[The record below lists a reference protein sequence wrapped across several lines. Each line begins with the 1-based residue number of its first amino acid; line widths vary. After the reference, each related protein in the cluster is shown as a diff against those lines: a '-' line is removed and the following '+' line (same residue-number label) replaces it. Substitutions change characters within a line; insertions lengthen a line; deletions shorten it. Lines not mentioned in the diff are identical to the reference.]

1 MKIQRMKISE
11 EGLNRFFGP
20 LEAQI
25 MEIVWSEREEVSI
38 KKVQSLLI
46 EELSFNTVMTV
57 LNRLVEKG
65 HLTKASLGKGRNKTS
80 NFKPVQSKEQF
91 IKEQTRIV
99 TEELVQEY
107 GQMVVNH
114 FFDAFEQTDPQLM
127 RLMEDRINQWKRDK
141 DET

>member
-1 MKIQRMKISE
+1 MKIHRMKINE
-11 EGLNRFFGP
+11 EGLNRFFGS

-25 MEIVWSEREEVSI
+25 MAIVWSESEEVSI
-38 KKVQSLLI
+38 KKVQSLLT

-65 HLTKASLGKGRNKTS
+65 HLTKTSLGKGRNKTS
-80 NFKPVQSKEQF
+80 SFAPVQSKEQF
-91 IKEQTRIV
+91 VNEQTKIV

-114 FFDAFEQTDPQLM
+114 FFDAFEQTDPELM
-127 RLMEDRINQWKRDK
+127 RLMEERINQWKRDK